1 MKDVHIETE
10 TQNRPEV
17 TDPNRLSANEELT
30 LPLSVLVD
38 QLAGS
43 GPRDQSLVVRLAFW
57 WAERRSQIRL
67 KFLDEYPLESVIITF
82 RMEHEVQMVVT
93 GQLKNA
99 PIDSTLHIHERD
111 FPHVHLVLS
120 HEHQENPASI
130 ATLDYSVRGREY
142 VLALPY
148 EGMERGS
155 VGEAICLMTVDGAVL
170 LRVRSDEGPIM
181 QLPEDVFE
189 LGPPR
194 DL

>member
-1 MKDVHIETE
+1 MKDIHTE
-10 TQNRPEV
+10 PGHNDRPEV
-17 TDPNRLSANEELT
+17 TDPNRLSVNEEIT

-43 GPRDQSLVVRLAFW
+43 GPRDKSLVVRLALW

-67 KFLDEYPLESVIITF
+67 KFLDDYPLESVMITF
-82 RMEHEVQMVVT
+82 RMEHKVQMVVT
-93 GQLKNA
+93 GQLKGA

-120 HEHQENPASI
+120 YERQENPPSI

-142 VLALPY
+142 VLSLPY
-148 EGMERGS
+148 DGMERGS
-155 VGEAICLMTVDGAVL
+155 VGVAICLMTIDGAIL
-170 LRVRSDEGPIM
+170 LRVRSDEGRIL

>member
-1 MKDVHIETE
+1 MKDEPIETG
-10 TQNRPEV
+10 TNNRPEV
-17 TDPNRLSANEELT
+17 TDPNRLSANEEIT

-43 GPRDQSLVVRLAFW
+43 GPRDQSMVIRLALW

-67 KFLDEYPLESVIITF
+67 KFLDEYPLESVMITF
-82 RMEHEVQMVVT
+82 RMEREVQMVVT
-93 GQLKNA
+93 GQLKSA

-111 FPHVHLVLS
+111 FPHVHLLLS
-120 HEHQENPASI
+120 YERQEDPPSI

-142 VLALPY
+142 VLSLPY

-155 VGEAICLMTVDGAVL
+155 VGVAICLMTVDGAVL
-170 LRVRSDEGPIM
+170 LRVRSDEGRIL

-189 LGPPR
+189 LGPSR